1 VRLLTLYHR
10 EGCHLCEDMERELA
24 PLLAA
29 RGWRLERVD
38 VDTDPMLAR
47 QYGAEVPVLVH
58 EGREICRHRLDR
70 AALEAVLTGP

>member
-1 VRLLTLYHR
+1 MRVLTLYHR
-10 EGCHLCEDMERELA
+10 EGCHLCEAMERELA

-38 VDTDPMLAR
+38 VDSDPALAR
-47 QYGAEVPVLVH
+47 RYGTEVPVLAR

-70 AALEAVLTGP
+70 AALEAALTGP

>member
-1 VRLLTLYHR
+1 VRVLTLYHR
-10 EGCHLCEDMERELA
+10 EGCHLCEAMERELA

-38 VDTDPMLAR
+38 VDSDPALAR
-47 QYGAEVPVLVH
+47 RYGSEVPVLEY

-70 AALEAVLTGP
+70 AALEAALTGP